1 MDFRA
6 GVTTTAPVQFPRC
19 PATVSVTGAGQYRI
33 QMRLPQ
39 HADIACDFRDFLDAA
54 DATAVSRVMNLADDD
69 GDGAPQVSSTVYDP
83 DPGYRD
89 ASVRLTAFAGS
100 CTFFDADG
108 VVTHDPVGTWDVAC
122 IAALDGTWQSATR
135 VGVRWKV
142 SQVKLYP
149 RSLKRPRPATYAP
162 AAAEA
167 CLLLDDADDDA
178 KPASASKPASQYA
191 FID

>member
-1 MDFRA
+1 MDFR
-6 GVTTTAPVQFPRC
+6 TAQPTEPVQFPRC

-33 QMRLPQ
+33 QMRLP
-39 HADIACDFRDFLDAA
+39 HSDIACDLRDFLDAA

-69 GDGAPQVSSTVYDP
+69 GDGGDSTPQVSSTVYDP

-108 VVTHDPVGTWDVAC
+108 VVTHDPVGSWDVAC
-122 IAALDGTWQSATR
+122 IACLDGTWRSATR

-149 RSLKRPRPATYAP
+149 RSLKRPRVFVNAFVNGAC
-162 AAAEA
+162 AFVDDGEAEIHRGEA
-167 CLLLDDADDDA
+167 E
-178 KPASASKPASQYA
+178 YA

>member
-1 MDFRA
+1 MDFRD
-6 GVTTTAPVQFPRC
+6 APAVVQFPRC
-19 PATVSVTGAGQYRI
+19 PATVSVSGAGQYRI
-33 QMRLPQ
+33 QMRIPPSSQLM
-39 HADIACDFRDFLDAA
+39 CDFHDYLDTC
-54 DATAVSRVMNLADDD
+54 DATAVSRIVDLTDD
-69 GDGAPQVSSTVYDP
+69 GDAGTSQVSSTVYDP

-89 ASVRLTAFAGS
+89 PSVRLTAFAGS

-122 IAALDGTWQSATR
+122 IAALDGTWHTATR

-149 RSLKRPRPATYAP
+149 RSLKRPRFQATP
-162 AAAEA
+162 TAAAT
-167 CLLLDDADDDA
+167 CLLLDDDDDP
-178 KPASASKPASQYA
+178 KCASSSSSQYA